1 MILVAEGRL
10 PGSYQNNQMCIK
22 KPCFRMHPTI
32 NFSALT
38 WKNVIKTALRI
49 GLRRKNF
56 QRSKVKGF
64 AKVFQILW
72 HQRLWNQILWPQIS
86 WHLVKFFRVR
96 NKRIHKGFWNQSFV
110 TQKRLQTSTNI
121 KRKQIDPWTYIIIY
135 LYKYISHMGIKISNT
150 LYDMISL
157 CSDEVWL

>member
-1 MILVAEGRL
+1 MKSQYTFLKNLMILVAEG
-10 PGSYQNNQMCIK
+10 SYQVATKTTKCAQK

-64 AKVFQILW
+64 AKVFQIL
-72 HQRLWNQILWPQIS
+72 
-86 WHLVKFFRVR
+86 
-96 NKRIHKGFWNQSFV
+96 
-110 TQKRLQTSTNI
+110 
-121 KRKQIDPWTYIIIY
+121 
-135 LYKYISHMGIKISNT
+135 
-150 LYDMISL
+150 
-157 CSDEVWL
+157 